1 MNAGVAQRQSASS
14 PSWWRRFDSY
24 RPLSAKAS
32 RDPYSLKGGAPVMPP
47 AAGTTRRADAD
58 DRVIASD
65 VSADL
70 VEVARSI

>member
-1 MNAGVAQRQSASS
+1 
-14 PSWWRRFDSY
+14 
-24 RPLSAKAS
+24 
-32 RDPYSLKGGAPVMPP
+32 MPP